1 MQLAVGP
8 VPASV
13 HVRVG
18 APAAVTTTVPVGVA
32 LFVLLVTV
40 TTHLDGKIVK
50 PKMMITE
57 LQRTVVVVVQPYW
70 MQNAVGVST
79 TAAGA
84 TLPDA
89 AAEGVPEEATE
100 TGVVGAIFAGAR

>member
-1 MQLAVGP
+1 
-8 VPASV
+8 V
-13 HVRVG
+13 HVCVG

-40 TTHLDGKIVK
+40 TTHLDGRIVK

-70 MQNAVGVST
+70 MQNAVGVC
-79 TAAGA
+79 TAAGV
-84 TLPDA
+84 TLADTE
-89 AAEGVPEEATE
+89 AEGLAEEAN
-100 TGVVGAIFAGAR
+100 VGAVGAVFAGAA